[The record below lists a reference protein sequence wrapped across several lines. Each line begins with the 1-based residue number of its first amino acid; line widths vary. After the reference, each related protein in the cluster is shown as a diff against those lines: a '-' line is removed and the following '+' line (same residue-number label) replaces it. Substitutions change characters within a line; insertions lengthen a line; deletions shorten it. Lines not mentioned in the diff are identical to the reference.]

1 MKNRNFV
8 NVNVNPCK
16 MCMPIGAIIAFKGI
30 EDSMMILHGSQG
42 CSAYMRTYM
51 TGHFNEQ
58 IDVASSS
65 LNEHGAVYGGSDNLK
80 KALKNV
86 IKVYNPKIVGVG
98 TTCLAETIG
107 EDVERITE
115 EFIQEEEVKNIKII
129 PMSTPGY
136 GGTQFEGY
144 FTAIKSVLEQLAKKA
159 NPNNKINVIASHMS
173 PGDVRNIKDILD
185 MFDIDYILLP
195 DISKTLDAPFSNE
208 YSRIQKGGTKLKDI
222 EIMPGAR
229 ATIEISAM
237 ISDELSPGKYLLDK
251 YNVPLYRCPIPIGR
265 ENTDEFIKILSRIS
279 NKPIPQRLLEDRGRL
294 IDGMI
299 DSHKYNAE
307 GRAVIYGEPD
317 LVYSVS
323 KLCLE
328 NGIKPMLIC
337 TGAENVKLKDML
349 SEEIENL
356 EEKPVIIDD
365 TDFQTIQQYAKE
377 LNVNILIGSSN
388 GKFLTEKD
396 GIPPVR
402 IGFPIH
408 DRMGG
413 QRLVYTGYNGSLKL
427 LDDITNTFLQKKF
440 TTFRSNLYE
449 KYYEDAEKQNEMR
462 F

>member
-30 EDSMMILHGSQG
+30 EESMMILHGSQG

-65 LNEHGAVYGGSDNLK
+65 LNEHGAVYGGGDNLK
-80 KALKNV
+80 RALKNV

-107 EDVERITE
+107 EDIDRITE
-115 EFIQEEEVKNIKII
+115 EFIKEEEIKNVKIV
-129 PMSTPGY
+129 PTATPGY
-136 GGTQFEGY
+136 GGSQFEGY
-144 FTAIKSVLEQLAKKA
+144 FTALKSILEQLAK
-159 NPNNKINVIASHMS
+159 NSIPNNKINVIASHMS

-185 MFDIDYILLP
+185 MFQIDYILLP
-195 DISKTLDAPFSNE
+195 DISRTLDAPFSNE
-208 YSRIQKGGTKLKDI
+208 YLRIQRGGTKIEDI

-237 ISDELSPGKYLLDK
+237 ISEELSPGKYLLDK

-265 ENTDEFIKILSRIS
+265 ENMDIFVKILSQLS
-279 NKPIPQRLLEDRGRL
+279 NRPIPERLLEDRGRL

-323 KLCLE
+323 RLCAE
-328 NGIKPMLIC
+328 NGIKPVLIC
-337 TGAENVKLKDML
+337 TGSENKKLKEML
-349 SEEIENL
+349 SEVIEDL

-365 TDFQTIQQYAKE
+365 TDFETIQSYAKE

-413 QRLVYTGYNGSLKL
+413 QRLIYTGYNGSLKL
-427 LDDITNTFLQKKF
+427 IDDITNTFLQKKF
-440 TTFRSNLYE
+440 TTFRNNLYE
-449 KYYEDAEKQNEMR
+449 KYCDKAVK
-462 F
+462 